1 MLHKVGDV
9 VKIKSNVEPCRC
21 FMLNKDG
28 TRVMGLRYSPRDN
41 DGYVFNQDMIN
52 HYGGK
57 EFKVSGISFSFGSPS
72 YKLEKLNGDPIG
84 FFWTDE
90 MFENMNPTFCCS
102 SLI

>member
-28 TRVMGLRYSPRDN
+28 TRDISRGGEEGYS
-41 DGYVFNQDMIN
+41 FNQDMIN
-52 HYGGK
+52 YYGGR
-57 EFKVSGISFSFGSPS
+57 EFKICGISYGFNSTS
-72 YKLEKLNGDPIG
+72 YKLENLNGDLIG

>member
-28 TRVMGLRYSPRDN
+28 TRDISRGCEKGYS
-41 DGYVFNQDMIN
+41 FNQDMIN
-52 HYGGK
+52 SYGGR
-57 EFKVSGISFSFGSPS
+57 EFKICRISYNFIGTS
-72 YKLEKLNGDPIG
+72 YKLENLNGDLIG

>member
-9 VKIKSNVEPCRC
+9 VRIKSNVEPCRC

-28 TRVMGLRYSPRDN
+28 TRDMGLRYEK
-41 DGYVFNQDMIN
+41 GYSFNWDMIN
-52 HYGGK
+52 CYGGR
-57 EFKVSGISFSFGSPS
+57 EFKIRGISYSFNNPS
-72 YKLEKLNGDPIG
+72 YKLENLNGDLIG

>member
-9 VKIKSNVEPCRC
+9 VKIKSNVEPCIC

-28 TRVMGLRYSPRDN
+28 TRDISRECEKGYS
-41 DGYVFNQDMIN
+41 FNQDMIN

-84 FFWTDE
+84 FF
-90 MFENMNPTFCCS
+90 
-102 SLI
+102 